1 MGTTTIVGYFSEVT
15 DFVQTFSL
23 DLVVIAT
30 TLLILF
36 AFSIRFGKGAIITL
50 IFSFYVGLLTYL
62 HFPYTE
68 RFLFFTETETQ
79 LFFSNAVIF
88 IAFVIIS
95 YIILGRVVY
104 SDFLKKRHER
114 LIEAGLLSAAATLLL
129 LAFSYQILPV
139 TTLYN
144 FGEPVDAL
152 FESSTFFFLWLVI
165 PLGVVLLTTRR

>member
-1 MGTTTIVGYFSEVT
+1 MSTTTIAEYFREALS
-15 DFVQTFSL
+15 FAQTFSL
-23 DLVVIAT
+23 DLVVIAI

-36 AFSIRFGKGAIITL
+36 VFSMHFGKRAIVAL
-50 IFSFYVGLLTYL
+50 IFSFYIGLLTYL

-79 LFFSNAVIF
+79 LFFSNAIVF
-88 IAFVIIS
+88 ITFVIVS
-95 YIILGRVVY
+95 YILLERVVY
-104 SDFLKKRHER
+104 SDFPEKTYRR

-152 FESSTFFFLWLVI
+152 FESSAFFFLWLVI
-165 PLGVVLLTTRR
+165 PLAAVLLTTRK